1 MVDKAMVSSAKF
13 ASAGSNKGIALY
25 VRLANVFRTEIR
37 TGRWKS
43 GAQLPTIPELVRQYG
58 VGTVTVR
65 QAFAVLADEG
75 LIESFRGRGTFVNSG
90 LRLLGLPHQ
99 SLRSVISD
107 PLADHPELTIK
118 VLRRKEV
125 DRLPVE
131 LQGRHASDSP
141 FMWVRKIHLY
151 AGSPFALMDIY
162 VKLDVYRR
170 FPRNGE
176 RRFTIPRL
184 ISDYGNV
191 SIAVNDIELSVQF
204 ADEESARLLDYTPAG
219 ALAKLR
225 RWRTDPDNNVV
236 MGSLNLFR
244 ADRFVLDIAET
255 SPPFNINA
263 IRPVKAK
270 P

>member
-1 MVDKAMVSSAKF
+1 MADKAMATPTKF
-13 ASAGSNKGIALY
+13 ASGGSNKGIALY
-25 VRLANVFRTEIR
+25 VRLANVFRSEIR
-37 TGRWKS
+37 NGRWKA

-75 LIESFRGRGTFVNSG
+75 LIESFRGRGTFVNAG
-90 LRLLGLPHQ
+90 LRLGMPQQ

-118 VLRRKEV
+118 VLRHKEV
-125 DRLPVE
+125 DRLPDE
-131 LQGRHASDSP
+131 LQGRHSAEGAY
-141 FMWVRKIHLY
+141 MWVRKIHLY
-151 AGSPFALMDIY
+151 AGAPFALMDIY
-162 VKLDVYRR
+162 VTLDVYRR
-170 FPRNGE
+170 FPKNGE

-184 ISDYGNV
+184 ISDYGKV
-191 SIAVNDIELSVQF
+191 AIAVNDIELSVQF

-225 RWRTDPDNNVV
+225 RWRTDAEDQVI
-236 MGSLNLFR
+236 MGSVNLFR

-255 SPPFNINA
+255 SQPFNINS
-263 IRPVKAK
+263 IRPVKTKA
-270 P
+270 